1 VSSTSELTSTTAAT
15 TTSPS
20 TTAPSGG
27 PATSVAGSARTT
39 VGPTT
44 PVAGQPF
51 TVTLTG
57 PTELALGV
65 QAVWA
70 VDAPGAVSGTW
81 SLTGPVQPNPATWS
95 PGNYF
100 AGTWN
105 VPGTFDLTLT
115 AVDANGTTATQ
126 TLVFTVK

>member
-1 VSSTSELTSTTAAT
+1 MFIGWVNSETYTGNVTFLD
-15 TTSPS
+15 
-20 TTAPSGG
+20 
-27 PATSVAGSARTT
+27 
-39 VGPTT
+39 
-44 PVAGQPF
+44 GQPF

-95 PGNYF
+95 PGNFF